1 MACLRSRLARAGV
14 VIALTGLTASGLATT
29 ATADPATP
37 ANNPADVQTL
47 MSHLSGGYTPADCHP
62 AGAHSA
68 LAVAAVNCD
77 NYCHDRG
84 GPWNA
89 DYLLYA
95 NTDDLNADFQ
105 RSLAEDPRT
114 PAQPFPDGTTGPT
127 EWNRGGHYGSV
138 VFLGA
143 GPDDDGVYLV
153 WTDIPSRMLVV
164 AEQGIAPESTQ
175 AALYDWWQA
184 EGVR

>member
-1 MACLRSRLARAGV
+1 MARLRSRLARAGV
-14 VIALTGLTASGLATT
+14 VTAMTGLTATGLATT
-29 ATADPATP
+29 AAADP

-68 LAVAAVNCD
+68 VAVAAVNCD
-77 NYCHDRG
+77 NYSHDPG

-105 RSLAEDPRT
+105 RSLTEAPQT
-114 PAQPFPDGTTGPT
+114 LAQPFPDGTKGPT
-127 EWNRGGHYGSV
+127 EWNRGGHNGSV
-138 VFLGA
+138 VFLGT
-143 GPDDDGVYLV
+143 GRDDGVYLV
-153 WTDIPSRMLVV
+153 WTDIPARTLVV

>member
-1 MACLRSRLARAGV
+1 MARLRSRLARAGV
-14 VIALTGLTASGLATT
+14 VTAMTGLTATGLATT
-29 ATADPATP
+29 AAAAP

-68 LAVAAVNCD
+68 VAVAAVNCD
-77 NYCHDRG
+77 NYSHDPG

-105 RSLAEDPRT
+105 RSLTEAPQT
-114 PAQPFPDGTTGPT
+114 PAQPFPDGTKGPT
-127 EWNRGGHYGSV
+127 EWNRGGHNGSV
-138 VFLGA
+138 VFLGT
-143 GPDDDGVYLV
+143 GRDDGVYLV
-153 WTDIPSRMLVV
+153 WTDIPARTLVV

>member
-1 MACLRSRLARAGV
+1 MVRLRSRLARAGGV
-14 VIALTGLTASGLATT
+14 TALTALIAAGLATT
-29 ATADPATP
+29 ATADPA
-37 ANNPADVQTL
+37 NSPADVQTL
-47 MSHLSGGYTPADCHP
+47 MSHLSAGYTPADCHP

-68 LAVAAVNCD
+68 VAVAAVNCD
-77 NYCHDRG
+77 NYSHDPG

-105 RSLAEDPRT
+105 RGLTEAPQT
-114 PAQPFPDGTTGPT
+114 PAQPFPDGTKGPI
-127 EWNRGGHYGSV
+127 EWNRGGHNGSV
-138 VFLGA
+138 VFLGS
-143 GPDDDGVYLV
+143 DRDDGVYLV
-153 WTDIPSRMLVV
+153 WTDIPARMLVV

-184 EGVR
+184 GGVR

>member
-1 MACLRSRLARAGV
+1 MVRLRSRLARAGV
-14 VIALTGLTASGLATT
+14 VTALTGLTAAGLATT
-29 ATADPATP
+29 AAADPAN
-37 ANNPADVQTL
+37 APADVQAL

-77 NYCHDRG
+77 NYCHDPG

-105 RSLAEDPRT
+105 RSLTEAPQT
-114 PAQPFPDGTTGPT
+114 PAQPFPDGTKGPT
-127 EWNRGGHYGSV
+127 EWNRGGHNGSV
-138 VFLGA
+138 VFLGS
-143 GPDDDGVYLV
+143 DRDDGVYLV
-153 WTDIPSRMLVV
+153 WTDIPARMLVV

>member
-1 MACLRSRLARAGV
+1 MVRLRSRLARAGV
-14 VIALTGLTASGLATT
+14 VTALTGLTAAGLATT
-29 ATADPATP
+29 AAADP

-68 LAVAAVNCD
+68 VAVAAVNCD
-77 NYCHDRG
+77 NYCHDPG

-105 RSLAEDPRT
+105 RSLTEAPQT
-114 PAQPFPDGTTGPT
+114 PAQPFPDGTKGPT
-127 EWNRGGHYGSV
+127 EWNRGGHNGSV
-138 VFLGA
+138 VFLGS
-143 GPDDDGVYLV
+143 DRDDGVYLV
-153 WTDIPSRMLVV
+153 WTDIPARMLVV

>member
-1 MACLRSRLARAGV
+1 MVRLSSRLAWAGV
-14 VIALTGLTASGLATT
+14 VTAALTGLTAAGLATT
-29 ATADPATP
+29 AAADP

-47 MSHLSGGYTPADCHP
+47 MSHLSGGYTPPDCHP

-68 LAVAAVNCD
+68 VAVAAVNCD
-77 NYCHDRG
+77 NYSHDPG

-95 NTDDLNADFQ
+95 NTDDLNGDFQ
-105 RSLAEDPRT
+105 RGLAEAPQT

-138 VFLGA
+138 VFLGT
-143 GPDDDGVYLV
+143 GRDDGVYLV
-153 WTDIPSRMLVV
+153 WTDIPARTLVV